1 MNGKNGF
8 TIIELVVTIVISGI
22 FIYGASLT
30 LRQLMFINER
40 ANDLAIANSTARN
53 ITESLRSAGYLSLS
67 DGTINFTTNLPDEL
81 ADPRDA
87 SYTITTESPGLKRI
101 KFDID
106 FTINGR
112 AQEQQYTTFIGEV
125 GVGQY

>member
-1 MNGKNGF
+1 MNKKSGF

-30 LRQLMFINER
+30 LRQLTFINER
-40 ANDLAIANSTARN
+40 AEDLAVANSAALN
-53 ITESLRSAGYLSLS
+53 VTESLRSAGYLSLS
-67 DGTINFTTNLPDEL
+67 DGTTNFTADLPDEL
-81 ADPRDA
+81 AEPRDA
-87 SYTITTESPGLKRI
+87 NYTVTTESPGLKRI
-101 KFDID
+101 EFDID